1 MQHAAC
7 KLVTQVTERRDGHS
21 TDVGMMMCRYRPGGF
36 GDRPGGQQGGGGQNT
51 GGPKP

>member
-7 KLVTQVTERRDGHS
+7 KLVTQVTERRDRP
-21 TDVGMMMCRYRPGGF
+21 DVGMMMCRYRPGGF
-36 GDRPGGQQGGGGQNT
+36 GDRPGGQQGGGQNT